1 MHFDIFNNDAFSVS
15 QLTLAM
21 NDLPHTPSRIR
32 EMGLFSEQGIAT
44 TTISIEKVGQTVKLV
59 ASAPRGSRG
68 QSQGADKR
76 NMRSFSIVHLPQS
89 DAVVADEI
97 QNLRA
102 FGSETEVQTLQTVV
116 SQKLGNMRTNLDVTI
131 EFQRMGAIKGQV
143 LDADGTTVILDLYDA
158 FGVTQQTQN
167 MELDDDATK
176 VKQKCVEVQRMV
188 ESALG
193 GLAYNALTGFCSPG
207 YFDAMTG
214 HAAVERAYDRWM
226 DGEFLRVQQRNM
238 NGGGGFWYGGIFWE
252 EYRGQVDGIDF
263 IEDGDAFVVPS
274 GVPNLF
280 KTYYGPADYV
290 ETVNTVGLPY
300 YARQYMRQDG
310 KGVELESQSNPLH
323 LNTRPRSVI
332 KLTAE

>member
-1 MHFDIFNNDAFSVS
+1 MHFDVFNNDAFSLS

-21 NDLPHTPSRIR
+21 NDLPYTPSRIR
-32 EMGLFSEQGIAT
+32 DMGLFSEQGIST
-44 TTISIEKVGQTVKLV
+44 TSISIEKVGQTVKLV

-68 QSQGADKR
+68 QTQSADKR
-76 NMRSFSIVHLPQS
+76 NLRSFNIVHLPQS

-102 FGSETEVQTLQTVV
+102 FGAETEVQTLQTVV
-116 SQKLGNMRTNLDVTI
+116 NQKLGNMRTNLDVTI
-131 EFQRMGAIKGQV
+131 EFQRMGALKGQV
-143 LDADGTTVILDLYDA
+143 LDSDGTTVLLDLYQE
-158 FGVTQQTQN
+158 FGVTQQTQD
-167 MELDDDATK
+167 MGLDSDSTK
-176 VKQKCVEVQRMV
+176 VKLKCTEVQRMV

-193 GLAYNALTGFCSPG
+193 GLTYNSLTAFCSPG
-207 YFDAMTG
+207 YFDALVG
-214 HAAVERAYDRWM
+214 HPAVEKAYDRWM

-263 IEDGDAFVVPS
+263 IDDGEAFVVPG
-274 GVPNLF
+274 GVPSLF
-280 KTYYGPADYV
+280 KTYYGPADYMD
-290 ETVNTVGLPY
+290 TVNTVGLPY

-323 LNTRPRSVI
+323 LNTRPRSVV
-332 KLTAE
+332 KLTAS